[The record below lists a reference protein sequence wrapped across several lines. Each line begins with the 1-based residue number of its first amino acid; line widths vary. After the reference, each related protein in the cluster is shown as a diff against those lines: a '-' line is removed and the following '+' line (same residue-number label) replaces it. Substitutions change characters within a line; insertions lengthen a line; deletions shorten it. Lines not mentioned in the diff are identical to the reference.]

1 MRTPNWHCTRCE
13 AEDTP
18 CHARRLSFS
27 SVGEGTVG
35 TFLAFHHH
43 HRRLDGSCRAQGA
56 VCARAQTYST
66 DRKTHLSWLLKGKR
80 QKRGRRRAAA
90 GAAMGVGTT
99 LNGFVIYSC
108 HPVYQCNNTH
118 VVSRPVFWLGD
129 AELLCARA
137 TIYSSPGVR
146 TLGVVFMCVS
156 VSERVCEFGARM
168 SSRCKKSGSWPG

>member
-1 MRTPNWHCTRCE
+1 MPGGFPFPVW
-13 AEDTP
+13 
-18 CHARRLSFS
+18 ARESLEPFSLSTTTTA
-27 SVGEGTVG
+27 VWMDRAG
-35 TFLAFHHH
+35 
-43 HRRLDGSCRAQGA
+43 RRA
-56 VCARAQTYST
+56 VYARAQTYST

-108 HPVYQCNNTH
+108 HPVYQSNNTH